1 MKKFLVV
8 LLIVLVGFGALVTV
22 NGARS
27 AEAPV
32 TLPAEEIQGTAAP
45 AEAETPA
52 AEEPAPSGTPAEPE
66 PIRELDYAAIRALRG
81 EDEKV
86 MTLGD
91 ESVSWK
97 QFCDLLQSTGMDIQN
112 YFSQMA
118 AYYGVAAD
126 WEGSVGDGSGQ
137 TYAQYAVSEA
147 KNYLESILTVR
158 GFAASHGIRL
168 GDEALAALEPQAM
181 ADAVLGEGASLDEFY
196 AKLDSEAH
204 MSFETYRAMREASLL
219 YSAVYEELYGTAGE
233 KLSEE
238 DAVAWLQ
245 EQGYLAAGHIL
256 LMTIDPNTGSA
267 LEESEISAKREKAG
281 EIAAE
286 LQAIQDQEELLKRF
300 LELKE
305 EHCEDTGKTVYP
317 DGYTF
322 QPGTMVQEFESAVQ
336 SLEEYAV
343 SDPVETAYGYH
354 VIMRLPLKGDASLLT
369 LQGTSTT
376 ARQELA
382 QKRITEDLDA
392 FQEAHPVEFAEGV
405 ENFDLV
411 PFLK

>member
-1 MKKFLVV
+1 MKKFLFV

-52 AEEPAPSGTPAEPE
+52 AEEPAPSETPAEPE

-158 GFAASHGIRL
+158 AFAASHGIRL
-168 GDEALAALEPQAM
+168 GDEALASLEPQAM

-196 AKLDSEAH
+196 ARLDSEAH

-219 YSAVYEELYGTAGE
+219 YSAVYEELYGAAGE

-256 LMTIDPNTGSA
+256 LMTIDPNTGDK
-267 LEESEISAKREKAG
+267 LEESEIAAKREKAG

-286 LQAIQDQEELLKRF
+286 LRAIEDQEELLKRF

-354 VIMRLPLKGDASLLT
+354 VIMRLPLKGDAALLT

-405 ENFDLV
+405 ENLDLV